1 MTFLPFH
8 FRIPCICC
16 IRTVHTC
23 MMLCLS
29 QQSSRSNNVS
39 AQNTRPPSTIAPS
52 RAPAPESQLGDP
64 TPIPPRAPN
73 SAAPTKRQTTIVT
86 EYYDPPAA
94 RSVQPHNVPL
104 PPSRSRAPTA
114 YTHSPARTLLSPTE
128 TQRSYPRSKAAPSI
142 NIIDY
147 AMRQPLP
154 ASRPTT
160 IIEPQRLVS
169 VAVSEE
175 PFRLSTSSSVL
186 PTCLLPCLLFPFI
199 SLPFL
204 PNSNALT
211 IHPLRSQTPLTSR
224 AQTEVDQEDPDRNS
238 RRQQSSISTRAMRRK
253 PVSDP
258 RQIPLPASRAPTHR
272 AKASSE

>member
-1 MTFLPFH
+1 MIFVSLPTVFAIQQCLCAECPTAFH
-8 FRIPCICC
+8 HP
-16 IRTVHTC
+16 
-23 MMLCLS
+23 
-29 QQSSRSNNVS
+29 
-39 AQNTRPPSTIAPS
+39 PS
-52 RAPAPESQLGDP
+52 RAPAPESQLADP
-64 TPIPPRAPN
+64 TPITPRGPT

-94 RSVQPHNVPL
+94 RSVQPHKVPL

-128 TQRSYPRSKAAPSI
+128 TQRSYPGSKAAPSI

-175 PFRLSTSSSVL
+175 TASFPIFLGPSHSPLVLLALS
-186 PTCLLPCLLFPFI
+186 FPFL
-199 SLPFL
+199 SWPFL
-204 PNSNALT
+204 PDST
-211 IHPLRSQTPLTSR
+211 PFTFHPLRSQNPLTSR
-224 AQTEVDQEDPDRNS
+224 AQTEVDHEDPDRNS

-272 AKASSE
+272 AKASSEWSGAWGTRFQ